1 MPYTPSRAG
10 STTPLLSYTT
20 LAPTAAVSIGGAGGV
35 GGAGGGTGGDGGRG
49 RFPSPSVSPVT
60 VSALSQYSSTSTA
73 GLLEELQICGL
84 DSPSVSPTPSSS
96 TLSHL
101 SAYMTS
107 TTSSAAASVATDDTL
122 TATAACTVVPAVA
135 NVIMTPAVTHV
146 TTTTNPLTACPKSP
160 PLPSCFVVRTRH
172 PLPLPHSLPKKW
184 CHHWLFTLN

>member
-10 STTPLLSYTT
+10 STTPLLSYTA
-20 LAPTAAVSIGGAGGV
+20 LAPTAAVGYRGAGGV
-35 GGAGGGTGGDGGRG
+35 GGAGGGGRY
-49 RFPSPSVSPVT
+49 PSPSVSPVT

-122 TATAACTVVPAVA
+122 TATTACAVVLPAVA

-146 TTTTNPLTACPKSP
+146 TTTTTP
-160 PLPSCFVVRTRH
+160 
-172 PLPLPHSLPKKW
+172 
-184 CHHWLFTLN
+184 